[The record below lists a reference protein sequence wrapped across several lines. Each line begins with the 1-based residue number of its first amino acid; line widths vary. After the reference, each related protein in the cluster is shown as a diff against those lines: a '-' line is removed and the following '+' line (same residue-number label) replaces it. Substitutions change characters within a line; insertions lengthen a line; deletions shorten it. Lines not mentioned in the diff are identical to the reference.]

1 MSRILVAGMG
11 NVLRHDDGFGVE
23 LARRL
28 AARWAI
34 AEPPARVIEV
44 GIGGMHLVQE
54 LMAGYD
60 ALVVLDAA
68 ERGSA
73 PGTLH
78 LLQAE
83 VPQLESWD
91 ADRRRDFLA
100 DTHYA
105 TPTKAMIMA
114 RALGVLPPAVYLV
127 GCQPVD
133 AEAAGIG
140 LSAPVAAAVERAVGV
155 VEELVLRVAAGAVEQ
170 PQ

>member
-1 MSRILVAGMG
+1 MSRVLVAGMG

-28 AARWAI
+28 AAHWARPD
-34 AEPPARVIEV
+34 PPARVIEV

-54 LMAGYD
+54 LMSGYD
-60 ALVVLDAA
+60 ALIVLDAA
-68 ERGSA
+68 ERGSV

-83 VPQLESWD
+83 VPQLEDWS
-91 ADRRRDFLA
+91 ADQRRDFLA

-105 TPTKAMIMA
+105 TPTKAMILA

-127 GCQPVD
+127 GCQPLD
-133 AEAAGIG
+133 AERAGIG

-155 VEELVLRVAAGAVEQ
+155 VEQLLRRVAAAQLEL
-170 PQ
+170 PR

>member
-28 AARWAI
+28 AARWALPD
-34 AEPPARVIEV
+34 APARVVEV

-54 LMAGYD
+54 LMTGYA
-60 ALVVLDAA
+60 ALIVLDAA
-68 ERGSA
+68 ERGGP
-73 PGTLH
+73 PGTVY
-78 LLQAE
+78 LLEAE
-83 VPQLESWD
+83 VPQLEHWD

-105 TPTKAMIMA
+105 TPTKAMILA
-114 RALGVLPPAVYLV
+114 RALGVLPPAVFLV

-133 AEAAGIG
+133 AETAGIG

-155 VEELVLRVAAGAVEQ
+155 VEALVRRVAAGAVEQ
-170 PQ
+170 SR